1 MAPTL
6 ATRRPC
12 RKVRRV
18 TKIDLREYE
27 AVLLD
32 LDGTIWAE
40 DVALPGA
47 IELIAALQARRQ
59 PFAFIS
65 NSDHAPS
72 RLIRRFEAM
81 GASVRPDQ
89 IYTASSAAC
98 DYVRNHFAAGAR
110 VFTVAGPAVVELLA
124 DRVTFVADDDAR
136 PCDVVISASLAHP
149 NAAVRRLQLALRHL
163 LRGATLV
170 AMCADRRYPTPHGD
184 EVGSGGLAAML
195 AYAANVQPIFCGKP
209 QRVFFEELCGKL
221 NVRPSRCVLIGDNLE
236 SDVAGARQVGM
247 RAILPLTGITK
258 RQHLEHVD
266 PSIAPDAVVEDLR
279 AFL

>member
-1 MAPTL
+1 M
-6 ATRRPC
+6 
-12 RKVRRV
+12 
-18 TKIDLREYE
+18 TKIDLRDYD

-47 IELIAALQARRQ
+47 VELIAALQARRQ

-72 RLIRRFEAM
+72 RLMRRFEAM
-81 GASVRPDQ
+81 GVRVDLAQ

-110 VFTVAGPAVVELLA
+110 VFTVAGRAVDELLA
-124 DRVTFVADDDAR
+124 DRVTFVADDDAA

-149 NAAVRRLQLALRHL
+149 NVAVPRLQLALRHL
-163 LRGATLV
+163 LKGATLV

-184 EVGSGGLAAML
+184 EVGSGGLATML
-195 AYAANVQPIFCGKP
+195 AYAANIQPIFCGKP
-209 QRVFFEELCGKL
+209 QRVFFEELCAHL
-221 NVRPSRCVLIGDNLE
+221 NVRPTRCVLIGDNLE
-236 SDVAGARQVGM
+236 SDVAGARQVGT
-247 RAILPLTGITK
+247 RAILSLTGITT
-258 RQHLEHVD
+258 RAHLEHVD
-266 PSIAPDAVVEDLR
+266 ASLAPDAVVDDLR